1 MMHILGICGSPVKGG
16 NAEAALNAALDH
28 VREAGVVETEII
40 TLADREFAGCRHC
53 NWCLKKQTEE
63 KYCMQEDD
71 MTELYPR
78 IADADGIILATPV
91 HFGRLSGLMANMID
105 RLRVFVHG
113 NMHAGRLK
121 NKIGGSLAVA
131 FFRGGGVE
139 TALSSINSMF
149 FIFQMI
155 IATSRIYQLGAG
167 SFTSTDG
174 KGRVQAGV
182 RHMAMEDEFGTQ
194 SGRLLA
200 ERMVELARIVKTGEE
215 VLGR

>member
-1 MMHILGICGSPVKGG
+1 
-16 NAEAALNAALDH
+16 
-28 VREAGVVETEII
+28 
-40 TLADREFAGCRHC
+40 
-53 NWCLKKQTEE
+53 
-63 KYCMQEDD
+63 
-71 MTELYPR
+71 
-78 IADADGIILATPV
+78 
-91 HFGRLSGLMANMID
+91 
-105 RLRVFVHG
+105 
-113 NMHAGRLK
+113 
-121 NKIGGSLAVA
+121 
-131 FFRGGGVE
+131 VE

-155 IATSRIYQLGAG
+155 IATSRTYQLGAA

>member
-1 MMHILGICGSPVKGG
+1 MIHILGICGSPVKGG
-16 NAEAALNAALDH
+16 NTEAVLNAALDH
-28 VREAGVVETEII
+28 VRDGVEVGTEFISLAGRKF
-40 TLADREFAGCRHC
+40 DGCMHC
-53 NWCLKKQTEE
+53 NWCLKNQTGE
-63 KYCMQEDD
+63 KFCVQEDD
-71 MTELYPR
+71 MVPIYPK
-78 IADADGIILATPV
+78 IAAADGILMATPV

-113 NMHAGRLK
+113 NMHSGCLR

-139 TALSSINSMF
+139 TTLSSINSMF
-149 FIFQMI
+149 FSFQMI
-155 IATSRIYQLGAG
+155 IATSRTYQLGAA

-194 SGRLLA
+194 SGRFLA

-215 VLGR
+215 VLGQ

>member
-1 MMHILGICGSPVKGG
+1 MIHILGICGSPVKGG
-16 NAEAALNAALDH
+16 NTEAVLNAALDH
-28 VREAGVVETEII
+28 VRDGVEVETEFIS
-40 TLADREFAGCRHC
+40 LAGRKFDGCMHC
-53 NWCLKKQTEE
+53 NWCLKNQTEE
-63 KYCMQEDD
+63 KFCVQADD
-71 MTELYPR
+71 MVPIYPR
-78 IADADGIILATPV
+78 IAAADGILMATPV

-155 IATSRIYQLGAG
+155 VATSRTYQFGAA

-215 VLGR
+215 VLSK